1 MLVSSNIQWKALQSL
16 KLSSHTHTATA
27 VVYFILEKRLRCL
40 EAGQIPPD
48 CKAFIDA
55 ADRLFKSIF
64 QLAFAVPFYLMW
76 ETKLWKE
83 AVDSMASLNNL
94 AMKFINERMQ
104 EITEEEKRALEDSK
118 EVPREVDFLTYL
130 MHSEMLSPEELSTNT
145 VDLLIAGVETVS

>member
-16 KLSSHTHTATA
+16 KLSSHTHTPTA
-27 VVYFILEKRLRCL
+27 VAYFILEKRLGCL

-55 ADRLFKSIF
+55 VDRLFTSTF
-64 QLAFAVPFYLMW
+64 DLVLSAPFYLLW

-83 AVDSMASLNNL
+83 AVDSMASVNNL

-104 EITEEEKRALEDSK
+104 EITEEEKHALEDSK
-118 EVPREVDFLTYL
+118 EVPGEVDFLTYL
-130 MHSEMLSPEELSTNT
+130 MHSEKLTPEEFSANT
-145 VDLLIAGVETVS
+145 VDLLMAGVETVS

>member
-1 MLVSSNIQWKALQSL
+1 MLQRERERGIPSI
-16 KLSSHTHTATA
+16 TAI
-27 VVYFILEKRLRCL
+27 YL
-40 EAGQIPPD
+40 EAPVQCIIIILGEIPPD

-55 ADRLFKSIF
+55 VDRLFTSTF
-64 QLAFAVPFYLMW
+64 DLFFSVPFYLLW

-83 AVDSMASLNNL
+83 AVDSMAGVNNL

-130 MHSEMLSPEELSTNT
+130 VHSEKLSPEELSTNT
-145 VDLLIAGVETVS
+145 VDLLMAGVETVS